1 MRIEPFCLVLLLSLC
16 WCGEAAA
23 ACNATPIVA
32 RWHFGEVRT
41 LYWRTSQGA
50 ICATDLGP
58 AASTQMS
65 SLRIVRRAAHGMA
78 GREGLSG
85 IAYQPSPG
93 FKGVDT
99 FSFAF
104 SGTGSQSRGT
114 TTFNVQVTVD

>member
-1 MRIEPFCLVLLLSLC
+1 MRIEPIGLALVLLL
-16 WCGEAAA
+16 CGLGDAVA
-23 ACNATPIVA
+23 ACNASPRVG
-32 RWHFGEVRT
+32 RWHFGETRT
-41 LYWRTSQGA
+41 LFWHTSEGG

-58 AASTQMS
+58 AATTQMS

-85 IAYQPSPG
+85 IAYQPKPG

-104 SGTGSQSRGT
+104 SGTGSMSKGT
-114 TTFNVQVTVD
+114 TTFTVQVTVD